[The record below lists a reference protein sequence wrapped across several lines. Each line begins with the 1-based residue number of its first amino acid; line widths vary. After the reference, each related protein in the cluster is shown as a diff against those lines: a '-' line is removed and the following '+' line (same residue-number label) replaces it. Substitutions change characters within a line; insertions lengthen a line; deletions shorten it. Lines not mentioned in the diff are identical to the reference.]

1 MKRKIL
7 AIGFV
12 ISLVFSYCL
21 SGLQQ
26 PPAHAEESATT
37 DYDQQIRQ
45 AEEEKKKAESR
56 LESLEKDLKEL
67 EEYLNDLFI
76 KDSID
81 YNDNIYITNMRQ
93 KQSLYDCK
101 NSLMQLLETI
111 DAGMPE
117 DLFTIDM
124 QNAYEQLGLIIGET
138 IEDDI
143 VDKIFKDFCMGK

>member
-1 MKRKIL
+1 
-7 AIGFV
+7 
-12 ISLVFSYCL
+12 
-21 SGLQQ
+21 
-26 PPAHAEESATT
+26 
-37 DYDQQIRQ
+37 
-45 AEEEKKKAESR
+45 
-56 LESLEKDLKEL
+56 
-67 EEYLNDLFI
+67 
-76 KDSID
+76 
-81 YNDNIYITNMRQ
+81 MRQ